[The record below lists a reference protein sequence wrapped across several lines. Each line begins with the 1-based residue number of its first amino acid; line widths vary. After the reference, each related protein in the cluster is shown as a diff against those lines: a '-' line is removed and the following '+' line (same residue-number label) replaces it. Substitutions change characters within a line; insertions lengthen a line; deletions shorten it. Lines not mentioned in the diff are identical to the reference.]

1 MVETGQAMRSL
12 AVTAIKIYQ
21 YAISP
26 FLGNHCRFSPSCS
39 SYAIRA
45 IETHGLV
52 KGVLLGIKRI
62 GKCHPWHPG
71 GHDPVPEAPAGN
83 TTALDS
89 RS

>member
-26 FLGNHCRFSPSCS
+26 MLGNNCRFSPSCS
-39 SYAIRA
+39 SYAIQA
-45 IETHGLV
+45 IETHGFL
-52 KGVLLGIKRI
+52 KGALLGIKRI

-71 GHDPVPEAPAGN
+71 GYDPVPERSGE
-83 TTALDS
+83 TKTSTDS
-89 RS
+89 